1 VNLNPFDHKLVPD
14 WRECWRWASVQLAAL
29 LTLAVTGL
37 LATSPLTLLQIL
49 AFVPAPVR
57 ALIGVTAFLL
67 WLAARLWKQRHP
79 GASK

>member
-1 VNLNPFDHKLVPD
+1 MKLNPFDHKLVPD

-49 AFVPAPVR
+49 AFVPASSTSFSMLSMSTR
-57 ALIGVTAFLL
+57 
-67 WLAARLWKQRHP
+67 
-79 GASK
+79 